1 MGIKCPS
8 EGEGRKRLCERE
20 METLSGFKR
29 HMTRWHGG
37 YTEEQIQAAI
47 SQLEPSGETQ
57 AEFAD
62 VSSDFPAR
70 VEGEAAN
77 REETQRQRADVS
89 RKPRQSSQSKALNQK
104 LNECIDLTVKHLMG
118 TIKEE
123 EKDEL
128 NTKRGE
134 LVMASFGAQFNFD
147 EKIVAFES
155 RWMLIVMLIAL
166 YLVPN
171 LPTAKTMMNMYKEK
185 QKKEAQKQEKVN

>member
-57 AEFAD
+57 AED

-70 VEGEAAN
+70 VEGEAGN
-77 REETQRQRADVS
+77 REETQRQRVDVS

-147 EKIVAFES
+147 DKIVAFES
-155 RWMLIVMLIAL
+155 KWMLIVMLIAL

-171 LPTAKTMMNMYKEK
+171 LPTAKTMMSMYKEK
-185 QKKEAQKQEKVN
+185 QKKEADKKEKVN

>member
-37 YTEEQIQAAI
+37 YTEEQIQTAI
-47 SQLEPSGETQ
+47 SQLEPSGETKAQ
-57 AEFAD
+57 FAD
-62 VSSDFPAR
+62 VSTDFPAR
-70 VEGEAAN
+70 ADGETAS
-77 REETQRQRADVS
+77 REETQRQRADAS

-118 TIKEE
+118 TIKDE

-147 EKIVAFES
+147 DKIMAFES
-155 RWMLIVMLIAL
+155 KWMLIVMLIAL

-185 QKKEAQKQEKVN
+185 QKKEVEKKETVN

>member
-37 YTEEQIQAAI
+37 YTEEQIQTAI
-47 SQLEPSGETQ
+47 SQLEPSGEPQ
-57 AEFAD
+57 VQFAD
-62 VSSDFPAR
+62 VSTDFPAR
-70 VEGEAAN
+70 ADGEAAS
-77 REETQRQRADVS
+77 REETQRQRSEAS

-128 NTKRGE
+128 NVKRGE

-147 EKIVAFES
+147 DKIMAFES
-155 RWMLIVMLIAL
+155 KWMLIVMLIAL

-171 LPTAKTMMNMYKEK
+171 LPTVKTMMSMYKEK
-185 QKKEAQKQEKVN
+185 QKKEADKKEKVN

>member
-8 EGEGRKRLCERE
+8 EGESRKRLCERE

-62 VSSDFPAR
+62 VSSEFPAR
-70 VEGEAAN
+70 VEGEAGT
-77 REETQRQRADVS
+77 REETQRQRTDVS

-147 EKIVAFES
+147 DKIVAFES
-155 RWMLIVMLIAL
+155 KWMLILMLIAL

-171 LPTAKTMMNMYKEK
+171 LPTAKTMMSMYKEK
-185 QKKEAQKQEKVN
+185 QKKEAEKKEAVN